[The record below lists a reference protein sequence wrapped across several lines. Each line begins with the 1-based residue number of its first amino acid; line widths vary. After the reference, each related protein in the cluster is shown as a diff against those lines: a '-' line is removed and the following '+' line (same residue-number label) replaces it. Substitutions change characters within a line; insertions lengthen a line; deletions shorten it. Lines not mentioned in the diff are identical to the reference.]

1 MRDGAIGSTAR
12 ATNTEGGTGR
22 EVAMRDGA
30 IGATGSAAAV
40 LALLALLPPA
50 GARGETPRGAGGGG
64 EAHAG
69 RGTANSPR

>member
-1 MRDGAIGSTAR
+1 MRDGAIGATAR

-40 LALLALLPPA
+40 LALLALLWQQELPLRDFRPSDTSFWKTAPA
-50 GARGETPRGAGGGG
+50 SRPYK
-64 EAHAG
+64 
-69 RGTANSPR
+69 